1 MSEKNEHGRAAG
13 GRARA
18 KALTPEQRKAAARK
32 AAEARWGPKQEEG
45 HPDYPTVTHRGL
57 IKIADVE
64 LPCFILDDGRRV
76 ISGRGMTAAIG
87 MKGRGQGAQRISE
100 HRAIKPFLDNDLAV
114 AISTPILFTGA
125 SPRGNAPSSGFEA
138 IILQELC
145 EVLLRAR
152 DAGALQ
158 TEQER
163 RYAQFADMLIRSFA
177 RLGIIALVDEA
188 TGYQRERASDALAKI
203 LEAFIAKELQPWI
216 KTFPDEFYE
225 EMFRLRGLQYPHETV
240 KRPQYFGHL
249 TNDIIYKRIAPGV
262 LEELKK
268 SAPKLPSGRRKG
280 NLTQKLTP
288 EFGHPKLREH
298 LASVTT
304 IMSLSDDY
312 TDFKRKLDKRHPRYD
327 QSGSF
332 DFEDGDDTGL

>member
-1 MSEKNEHGRAAG
+1 MERNEVE
-13 GRARA
+13 GRARGG
-18 KALTPEQRKAAARK
+18 KARAQMLSPEERKASAKK
-32 AAEARWGPKQEEG
+32 AADARWGAK
-45 HPDYPTVTHRGL
+45 PDDGETYPAATHRGV
-57 IKIADVE
+57 INIGDVE
-64 LPCFILDDGRRV
+64 LACFILDDGRRV

-87 MKGRGQGAQRISE
+87 MKGRGQGAQRIGE
-100 HRAIKPFLDNDLAV
+100 HRIIKPFLSKELSEALSN
-114 AISTPILFTGA
+114 PILFTGA

-138 IILQELC
+138 TVLQELC

-152 DAGALQ
+152 DAKALQ
-158 TEQER
+158 TEQEI

-177 RLGIIALVDEA
+177 RLGIVALVDEA
-188 TGYQRERASDALAKI
+188 TGYQRERASDALARI

-225 EMFRLRGLQYPHETV
+225 ELFRLRGLQYPHATV

-249 TNDIIYKRIAPGV
+249 TNDVIYKRLAPGV

-268 SAPKLPSGRRKG
+268 STPKLPSGRRKG
-280 NLTQKLTP
+280 TLTQKLTP

-304 IMSLSDDY
+304 IMSLSDNYD
-312 TDFKRKLDKRHPRYD
+312 DFKKKLDRRHPRYD
-327 QSGSF
+327 QSGQL
-332 DFEDGDDTGL
+332 DFEEADEGGL